1 MNALFKFFSTDR
13 RLLLVISLALT
24 AAVGSWV
31 GSSNAQLKT
40 DKAPRKIVSLQFTA
54 SQQKADEIIQSW
66 READVLDVAQISIY
80 KDYAFIFTFVL
91 CAIFFVMA
99 YDRQPTMK
107 WRTIIFSYLAVMAG
121 AADVIENLFTT
132 SVIRGAQQS
141 QLLIFIP
148 AIVKWGLLIVI
159 FGYVLVE
166 FVRNNRQTRLRWSNL
181 AGIGYTLKSAKMYL
195 PGLITVIIS
204 YFVFIKLPQGQD
216 VIIQITEYPGPFF
229 WTTAICVPI
238 WCLFCWYSSRLVGYE
253 KSLDQVA
260 NSVPEDFHS
269 HFPRLIAY
277 NSLVSIQA
285 AILALPTLGNL
296 NQGAVWAIIIILNS
310 LYFFRHKILTMDPA
324 PVGYKVVSGIII
336 GAYGV
341 LTGYLVVWGQY
352 PHVRLLAIAGY
363 ALFLTQLVVMYLFIR
378 RRRTLAPIA
387 KSTDA
392 TPVGHLKVLRWNVVR
407 VPLDVQASEQKIFNW
422 MFIIASGGLL
432 LYTIVP
438 FFPGFANLMGPLA
451 IVTLSFGALVVL
463 SNVVTIMSIHI
474 RINLFVVLLVW
485 AIVVGNIFNPYD
497 VATVRLDEG
506 QKVLKRPGM
515 QTYVQRWLQKR
526 RDMIAASDEFPV
538 YLVIAD
544 GGASRSGYWVSSVL
558 SALQERTDSIDH
570 NNAFAEH
577 VLVLAGASGG
587 SVGNATFYS
596 LLKND
601 LNSDVRYLESSQ
613 KFLRED
619 FLSPVL
625 SRWFSS
631 DLLQHVTPWFVKDR
645 AAALESAMES
655 FGEAPLGDVFS
666 KRFSEVI
673 DTTGCLPILFINTTN
688 VQEGE
693 PAVVSSVDI
702 TSIKSERID
711 VLKLIASTDTLRP
724 DINFSTGVVM
734 GARFP
739 YVSPAGNI
747 GNKSF
752 VDGGYFDNTGAGILH
767 EMMQDLTRRMEKDSV
782 YITGNLAIDSVLL
795 RKLKFQLIYLSNSSL
810 SSKESGV
817 MHPFIND
824 VAAPIITVL
833 GTYGSQTHVNNTRLK
848 KFMLG
853 RDPKIRSVDVNLFR
867 NADEPELPMNW
878 VISDYSLHRM
888 NDNLKLAMKYDYPK
902 LLEIQKLPDNVK
914 CKCRQR

>member
-1 MNALFKFFSTDR
+1 MNGLFKFFSTGR
-13 RLLLVISLALT
+13 RLLLVTSLALT

-31 GSSNAQLKT
+31 GSSNALLKT
-40 DKAPRKIVSLQFTA
+40 EEAPCKIISLELTADSGKAN
-54 SQQKADEIIQSW
+54 DIIRSW
-66 READVLDVAQISIY
+66 RDAHVLDVAQVSIY
-80 KDYAFIFTFVL
+80 QDYAFIFTYVL

-99 YDRQPTMK
+99 YDREPVIK
-107 WRTIIFSYLAVMAG
+107 WRTIIFSYLALIAG

-132 SVIRGAQQS
+132 SLIQGASQS

-159 FGYVLVE
+159 VVYVLTE
-166 FVRNNRQTRLRWSNL
+166 FIRHNLKTRWQWSEL
-181 AGIGYTLKSAKMYL
+181 TGIGNLLKSAKMYM
-195 PGLITVIIS
+195 PGLITVLIS

-216 VIIQITEYPGPFF
+216 VIMQIVEYPGPFF

-253 KSLDQVA
+253 KSLAQAA
-260 NSVPEDFHS
+260 NGIPEDFHT

-285 AILALPTLGNL
+285 AIFALPTIGNL
-296 NQGAVWAIIIILNS
+296 SQGAVWAIIIILNS

-324 PVGYKVVSGIII
+324 PVGYRFVSGVII

-341 LTGYLVVWGQY
+341 LAASLVIWGKDS
-352 PHVRLLAIAGY
+352 HVKLLAIAAY
-363 ALFLTQLVVMYLFIR
+363 ALFITQLVVMYLFVR
-378 RRRTLAPIA
+378 RRRRLAPIT
-387 KSTDA
+387 KSTSD
-392 TPVGHLKVLRWNVVR
+392 TPVGHLRFFRWNIVR
-407 VPLDVQASEQKIFNW
+407 VPLDVQSSEQNLFKW
-422 MFIIASGGLL
+422 MFIIAIGGIL

-438 FFPGFANLMGPLA
+438 FFPGIANVMGPLA
-451 IVTLSFGALVVL
+451 IVTLSFGALIVL
-463 SNVVTIMSIHI
+463 SNVVTILSIHI
-474 RINLFVVLLVW
+474 RINVFVVLLIW

-497 VATVRLDEG
+497 VATVKLDKDR
-506 QKVLKRPGM
+506 KVIQRPDM
-515 QTYVQRWLQKR
+515 QTYVQRWLRKR
-526 RDMIAASDEFPV
+526 KDMIAASKEFPV

-558 SALQERTDSIDH
+558 SAIQEQTDSIDH
-570 NNAFAEH
+570 NNTFAEH
-577 VLVLAGASGG
+577 LLVLAGASGG

-601 LNSDVRYLESSQ
+601 LSGDVTYLESSR

-631 DLLQHVTPWFVKDR
+631 DLLQHITPWFPDDR
-645 AAALESAMES
+645 AAVLASAMES
-655 FGEAPLGDVFS
+655 FGEGPLEDVFS
-666 KRFSEVI
+666 KRFSEAI

-702 TSIKSERID
+702 TSISERID

-767 EMMQDLTRRMEKDSV
+767 EMMQDLTRRMDKDSV
-782 YITGNLAIDSVLL
+782 YITGNKEIDTVLL
-795 RKLKFQLIYLSNSSL
+795 GKLKFQLIYLSNSSL
-810 SSKESGV
+810 GSKESGV
-817 MHPFIND
+817 MHPLVND

-848 KFMLG
+848 NFMMA

-867 NADEPELPMNW
+867 SADEPDLPMNW
-878 VISDYSLHRM
+878 VISDFNLGRM
-888 NDNLKLAMKYDYPK
+888 NDNLKEAMKHDIPK
-902 LLEIQKLPDNVK
+902 MLKIQALPDSVK
-914 CKCRQR
+914 CNCRQR